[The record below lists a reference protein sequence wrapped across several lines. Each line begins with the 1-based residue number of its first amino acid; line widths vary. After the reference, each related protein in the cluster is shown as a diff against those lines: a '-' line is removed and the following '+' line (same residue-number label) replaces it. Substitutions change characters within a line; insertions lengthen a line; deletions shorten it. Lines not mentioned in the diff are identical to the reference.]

1 MALGKIQGRVGH
13 TADGFAPVLYCV
25 CPCFSPRVVLGM
37 TKSLLPLFKQKHPAS
52 PRKKFEPASPD
63 SQARGEGEC
72 KRRSMHLWTHL
83 DSTRQVQSHHSL
95 APLVLTSSS
104 QGGCFLAC
112 VFHQVPGLLRLVVGV
127 WYAKD
132 DLPGA
137 GTQGTG
143 LVSRYCCC
151 SCCPSQ
157 SGGLGQPCGDLMIG
171 SVFARL

>member
-1 MALGKIQGRVGH
+1 MCKTPSPVPLLERTFSCGGGQVSS
-13 TADGFAPVLYCV
+13 FARFFNCT
-25 CPCFSPRVVLGM
+25 SI
-37 TKSLLPLFKQKHPAS
+37 KQKHPAS
-52 PRKKFEPASPD
+52 PRKKFEPAPPD

-157 SGGLGQPCGDLMIG
+157 SGGLGQPCGDFMIG